1 MDEYVPTIPII
12 RFKPHKVKSRNMMDK
27 MLNRHFD
34 KVVEGEFNEQRM
46 RSEQLSEGS
55 FTKCGNRWEKRMSAR
70 NIDLYE
76 RVLEAKRKR
85 NVVFEKYIQTHQQSG
100 ISK

>member
-1 MDEYVPTIPII
+1 MDEYVPTIPFI

-27 MLNRHFD
+27 MLNQYYD
-34 KVVEGEFNEQRM
+34 KVVEGEFNQQRM
-46 RSEQLSEGS
+46 RNEQLSEGS
-55 FTKCGNRWEKRMSAR
+55 FTKCGNRWKKRMSAR
-70 NIDLYE
+70 NIDLFE
-76 RVLEAKRKR
+76 CVLEAKRKR